1 MSKDLNREIKN
12 MMKDLKYPLMSFF
25 AQIVEFT
32 EQMFY
37 IKLALFLI
45 GGDYSSYV

>member
-1 MSKDLNREIKN
+1 
-12 MMKDLKYPLMSFF
+12 MKDLFIF
-25 AQIVEFT
+25 AQTVEFR

-45 GGDYSSYV
+45 GRDYSNYA